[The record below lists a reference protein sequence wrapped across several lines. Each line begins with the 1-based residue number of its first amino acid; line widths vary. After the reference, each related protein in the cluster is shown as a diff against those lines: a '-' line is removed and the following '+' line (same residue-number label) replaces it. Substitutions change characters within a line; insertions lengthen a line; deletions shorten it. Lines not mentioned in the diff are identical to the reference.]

1 MAKMKSGFLRASVL
15 LRVESPEYLPVL
27 LAKKGIKVIDFRLLG
42 VKECLVTI
50 DCVYFR
56 KFFAICKN
64 MCYNK
69 SIIGFYGVLS
79 PLAYLCRNIGVFLGI
94 ITFCITCAFLGDFL
108 LGIDCEGSGACFKT
122 QTQFIAEMN
131 GAIKYS
137 RISNVDLK
145 NLETEILKTNPMLS
159 FVSVKKQGNR
169 LVINS
174 ILSNKQPNI
183 LSENTS
189 SLISEYN
196 GIVESMSVLR
206 GTALVKVGDVVEKG
220 TELVGAYLTGK
231 EDKTYPTYVL
241 ARITII
247 STESRF
253 IPYDGEVDDVVLKS
267 AERVAEFES
276 VGKVI
281 SAKAE
286 KCQGGIIIN
295 LKVRHTIDAV
305 S

>member
-1 MAKMKSGFLRASVL
+1 MKRNL
-15 LRVESPEYLPVL
+15 LRIKYKITGGKLDYLPTL
-27 LAKKGIKVIDFRLLG
+27 LHSRKISVFFTDKLDDNTLS
-42 VKECLVTI
+42 VTI
-50 DCVYFR
+50 DFCDR
-56 KFFAICKN
+56 NKFFAICKN

-69 SIIGFYGVLS
+69 LIIGFYGVLS
-79 PLAYLCRNIGVFLGI
+79 PLAYLCRNIGAFLGI

-108 LGIDCEGSGACFKT
+108 LGIDCEGSGACFKS

-253 IPYDGEVDDVVLKS
+253 IPYDGEVDDAVLKS